1 VPSGAYIC
9 WCAGRDWSSSQL
21 LTTAEKYTLDFAP
34 GQSEFLPLWG
44 RSYLATAMWGGR
56 SGSRGGILS
65 ISRQAWLSTTR
76 GAEALCL
83 AERDTQGVPSQEC
96 SSRIRYFPAVVC
108 LMHCSKW
115 GDWQFRCPITE
126 AIPHVGRVHRA
137 LASVQR
143 RGVTM

>member
-1 VPSGAYIC
+1 MRTSAGVPGAT
-9 WCAGRDWSSSQL
+9 GRSSQL

-34 GQSEFLPLWG
+34 GQSEFLSLWG
-44 RSYLATAMWGGR
+44 RSYVVAAMWGG
-56 SGSRGGILS
+56 SSDSRGGILS

-83 AERDTQGVPSQEC
+83 AERDNQGVPSLEW

-115 GDWQFRCPITE
+115 GD
-126 AIPHVGRVHRA
+126 
-137 LASVQR
+137 
-143 RGVTM
+143 